1 MFSWLLTNKAMLLLC
16 HSFSTKLNTEPSWTE
31 LSVVVL
37 LCWSALWVYP
47 ALIFHQ
53 ISWPQRLLVCCLR
66 MWIFGSE
73 RKDSPHSGSRQT
85 GRARPF
91 VRIKGRGKINLLQ
104 IFIHLPSV
112 SRISSWARIHHL
124 NTAVTR
130 PGINNHPSVT
140 HHTSHYWEQ
149 GRGVTTWLQQTVAR
163 GAWNGGREGGQ
174 WVTDWLA
181 DCLVTNGVLT
191 AASPLRSHLRSAPSP
206 GGAQV
211 WEWHPGDR
219 TSWPASDL
227 VT

>member
-1 MFSWLLTNKAMLLLC
+1 
-16 HSFSTKLNTEPSWTE
+16 
-31 LSVVVL
+31 
-37 LCWSALWVYP
+37 
-47 ALIFHQ
+47 
-53 ISWPQRLLVCCLR
+53 

-124 NTAVTR
+124 NTAVRR

-140 HHTSHYWEQ
+140 HHTSHYWGQRSHNLASANSGQTQ
-149 GRGVTTWLQQTVAR
+149 GSLERGEER
-163 GAWNGGREGGQ
+163 GQ